1 MLKWAW
7 SFIDRPERM
16 FEESARFW
24 TAATGTTL
32 SPRRGERDEFATLLP
47 ADGAGDA
54 SVKLQGVQSGNGAH
68 IDLEFDDFQGALA
81 RAAGLGGTVVERD
94 EAWAHVKS
102 PSGYGLCVTAWHGA
116 RRTPRP
122 FLAPDGTRSRLDQVC
137 IDLAPSVHDAEAE
150 FWSGLSGLRV
160 VPSRRWEE
168 FSWLEPHSG
177 SPVSPPLE
185 VLFQRLDEERPTSA
199 HLDVSSSDA
208 DASRRW
214 HESLGAEFV
223 REGANW
229 LVMRDPGG
237 GVYCLIRR
245 EPGG

>member
-7 SFIDRPERM
+7 AVIDRPERM

-24 TAATGTTL
+24 TAVTGTTL
-32 SPRRGERDEFATLLP
+32 SPRRGDRGEFATLLP
-47 ADGAGDA
+47 ADGDGDA

-68 IDLEFDDFQGALA
+68 LDLEFDDFEGALA
-81 RAAGLGGTVVERD
+81 RAVGLGGTVVERD

-102 PSGYGLCVTAWHGA
+102 PSGYGLCVTAWSGA

-122 FLAPDGTRSRLDQVC
+122 LVAPDGTRSRLDQVC
-137 IDLAPSVHDAEAE
+137 IDIAPSGHDAEVE
-150 FWSGLSGLRV
+150 FWSRLSGLRV

-168 FSWLEPHSG
+168 FSWLEPPSG

-185 VLFQRLDEERPTSA
+185 VLFQRLGEERPTSA

-214 HESLGAEFV
+214 HESLGARFV
-223 REGANW
+223 REGAYW

-237 GVYCLIRR
+237 GIYCLIRR